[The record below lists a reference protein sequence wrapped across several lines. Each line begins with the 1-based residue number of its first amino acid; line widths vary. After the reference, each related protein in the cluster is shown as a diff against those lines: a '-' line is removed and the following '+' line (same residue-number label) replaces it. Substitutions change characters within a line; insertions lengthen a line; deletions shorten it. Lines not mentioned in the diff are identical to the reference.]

1 MILYWVKAP
10 VNVELLNIK
19 FKLLLE
25 KVIKIE
31 EAVMNGS
38 ESSYNHLDL
47 LLIESTAWTASTAP
61 FFQANLALSY
71 CTFNYMMC
79 SHPDILQP
87 SYAWSSLNQ

>member
-31 EAVMNGS
+31 EAVMNCS
-38 ESSYNHLDL
+38 ESSYNYLD
-47 LLIESTAWTASTAP
+47 
-61 FFQANLALSY
+61 
-71 CTFNYMMC
+71 
-79 SHPDILQP
+79 
-87 SYAWSSLNQ
+87 